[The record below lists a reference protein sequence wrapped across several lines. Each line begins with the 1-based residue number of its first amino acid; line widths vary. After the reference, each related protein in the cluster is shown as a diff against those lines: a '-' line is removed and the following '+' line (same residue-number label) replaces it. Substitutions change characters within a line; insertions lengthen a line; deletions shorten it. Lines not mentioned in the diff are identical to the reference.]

1 MHVNVTHAH
10 DRLHNSPPR
19 PRAIRSM
26 NHEMEL
32 HTSIERRG
40 PMCGARVTRAH
51 AIGESQESS
60 HAPPSIAP
68 SSGGMGGVVLR
79 GRGTAG
85 QGGVGNYNFYCSR

>member
-1 MHVNVTHAH
+1 
-10 DRLHNSPPR
+10 
-19 PRAIRSM
+19 
-26 NHEMEL
+26 
-32 HTSIERRG
+32 
-40 PMCGARVTRAH
+40 MCGARVTRAH

-85 QGGVGNYNFYCSR
+85 GCPDLCPHFRAETAPRQLRKFAGSL